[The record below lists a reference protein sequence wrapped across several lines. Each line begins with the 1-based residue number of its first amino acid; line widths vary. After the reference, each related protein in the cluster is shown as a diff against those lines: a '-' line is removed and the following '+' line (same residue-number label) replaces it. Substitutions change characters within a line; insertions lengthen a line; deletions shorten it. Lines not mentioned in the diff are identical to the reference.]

1 MCLCWWIRKTTA
13 SLSVRVW
20 WVQIRVKTRA
30 SLLCRLRR
38 NTVFE
43 KRDSCVTL
51 IHFHA
56 LLRGPVAP
64 FIKASWTELC
74 VWLSPRRRCKSGL
87 QFIFICSDFWQKR
100 WKSIYCYSQLK
111 VFGKY
116 STPVT
121 TCPVRTWTLVKEQR
135 LPAVFN
141 LTKLKMDNLQGLRS
155 FRSVK
160 RQRDEC

>member
-1 MCLCWWIRKTTA
+1 MCLCWWICKTTA

-30 SLLCRLRR
+30 SLPLSAQEKHGVLKARQLRY
-38 NTVFE
+38 THSF
-43 KRDSCVTL
+43 SCS
-51 IHFHA
+51 
-56 LLRGPVAP
+56 PVAP